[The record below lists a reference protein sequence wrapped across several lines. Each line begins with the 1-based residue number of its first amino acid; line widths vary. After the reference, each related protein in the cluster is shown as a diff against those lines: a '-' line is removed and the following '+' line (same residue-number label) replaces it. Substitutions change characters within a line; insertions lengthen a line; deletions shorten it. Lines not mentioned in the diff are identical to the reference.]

1 MTNDNLRCIFDLSN
15 SKKMSKRLTKAEE
28 EIMQIIWA
36 KGRVLVSDV
45 LDELGDPRPPHSS
58 ISSIVRILEK
68 KGFVDHKAYGRTY
81 EYFPIVAKEEYS
93 KHSIRNFITDYFGG
107 NANSLVSFLVQEKDL
122 SIKELTQLTEQLKS
136 SKKK

>member
-1 MTNDNLRCIFDLSN
+1 
-15 SKKMSKRLTKAEE
+15 MSKRLTKAEE
-28 EIMQIIWA
+28 EIMQIIWS
-36 KGRVLVSDV
+36 KGRVLVSDI

-81 EYFPIVAKEEYS
+81 EYFPTVAKEEYS
-93 KHSIRNFITDYFGG
+93 KHSIRNFIADYFGG
-107 NANSLVSFLVQEKDL
+107 NANSLVSFLVRENDL
-122 SIKELTQLTEQLKS
+122 SIKELTQLAEQLKS

>member
-1 MTNDNLRCIFDLSN
+1 M
-15 SKKMSKRLTKAEE
+15 KKRLTKAEE
-28 EIMQIIWA
+28 EIMQIIWV
-36 KGRVLVSDV
+36 KGRVLVSDI

-81 EYFPIVAKEEYS
+81 EYFPKVAKEEYS
-93 KHSIRNFITDYFGG
+93 KHSIRNFIADYFGG
-107 NANSLVSFLVQEKDL
+107 NANSLVSFLVQENDL
-122 SIKELTQLTEQLKS
+122 SLKELSQLMEQLKS

>member
-1 MTNDNLRCIFDLSN
+1 
-15 SKKMSKRLTKAEE
+15 MSKRLTKAEE
-28 EIMQIIWA
+28 EIMHIIWD
-36 KGRVLVSDV
+36 KGRVLVSDI

-81 EYFPIVAKEEYS
+81 EYFPIIAKEEYS
-93 KHSIRNFITDYFGG
+93 KHSIRNFIADYFGG
-107 NANSLVSFLVQEKDL
+107 NANSLVSFLVQENDL
-122 SIKELTQLTEQLKS
+122 SIKELTQLAEQLKS